1 MSDSFK
7 DTNHFEA
14 SSAVQDERLKKAK
27 TISEF
32 LKQLRQTENQTL
44 SQYLNALLAGKEGKV
59 TISKIV
65 DSTSLNKSYV
75 YRVFAFDSKEKP
87 SRETL
92 LEISIAMGLTVDE
105 TNRILKLGKCSAL
118 RAKDERDAIIYFG
131 LLHGQSYDDINE
143 ALRDNKQPCL
153 GDKHGK

>member
-1 MSDSFK
+1 MSDSSK
-7 DTNHFEA
+7 DTNYFEA
-14 SSAVQDERLKKAK
+14 SSAVQNQLLKKAK
-27 TISEF
+27 TIAEY
-32 LKQLRQTENQTL
+32 LNQLRQTKNQTL
-44 SQYLNALLAGKEGKV
+44 PQYLNALLAGKEGKV

-92 LEISIAMGLTVDE
+92 LEISAAMGLTVEE
-105 TNRILKLGKCSAL
+105 TNRVLKLGKCSAL

-131 LLHGQSYDDINE
+131 LYHEMSYSDIDTILKNNGQ
-143 ALRDNKQPCL
+143 PGL
-153 GDKHGK
+153 GEKR